1 MFVEFPKR
9 TYWRSGYISENMLV
23 AIDDISR
30 VVQCTDDYSL
40 TNIVTKDGKVHTI
53 SDRYENVVKKIRN
66 AERWE
71 EGKEND

>member
-1 MFVEFPKR
+1 MFIELPKR
-9 TYWRSGYISENMLV
+9 TYWRGGYVSENMLV

-53 SDRYENVVKKIRN
+53 SDRYENIVQKIRN
-66 AERWE
+66 AERRE
-71 EGKEND
+71 EGDE